1 MSYIYV
7 IVDCKRFLSFV
18 KKIALKH
25 KVDCFFEYR
34 SSIDRTMTSYKQ
46 VDFNLENYNSLINEE
61 YDRFFFI
68 SKEVPVDDT
77 WSFYDKGIL
86 EYSIEGTGGR
96 QLSNEIELIELRLIG
111 KKPEKAIK
119 SFFNAINYGLK
130 KDEDFSQGIGPS
142 SHRKKIFY
150 LNEVADNGF
159 EIWNNL
165 KNKNVALTI
174 IKQ

>member
-1 MSYIYV
+1 MIKV
-7 IVDCKRFLSFV
+7 FLS
-18 KKIALKH
+18 IQLKG
-25 KVDCFFEYR
+25 
-34 SSIDRTMTSYKQ
+34 
-46 VDFNLENYNSLINEE
+46 L
-61 YDRFFFI
+61 
-68 SKEVPVDDT
+68 
-77 WSFYDKGIL
+77 
-86 EYSIEGTGGR
+86 GGR

-111 KKPEKAIK
+111 KNPDKAIK

-165 KNKNVALTI
+165 KNKNFALTI
-174 IKQ
+174 LRNKD